1 MVPLKPEFQR
11 TQIGWRRGVT
21 IDFFSPLGS
30 LFREA
35 RGFDTKRGLIN
46 AKKITLK
53 FVLFDLKHLFP
64 PGDYVSLS
72 GSQRQKNIVKHQL
85 NSTQLNSTQLKS
97 NFIGLDTVTTPNF
110 SGISRPARELKF
122 STDTH

>member
-72 GSQRQKNIVKHQL
+72 GSQRQKIIVKHQL
-85 NSTQLNSTQLKS
+85 NSTQKQLCWVRHS
-97 NFIGLDTVTTPNF
+97 NHPKLFSHFWTSYRVEIWHTHSLD
-110 SGISRPARELKF
+110 
-122 STDTH
+122 